1 MKINLK
7 YLNFFIEKFTRGVL
21 NFNGID
27 ILLTFVDGDDPPV
40 KLSIDNP
47 NDLSYSKF
55 AIEGFYYESFKEFYQ
70 SLSIDLLGNNNHLLW
85 KQLDSLTEYNLKEE
99 YISRDLY
106 TKLMLMAKKVK
117 VMGFGLKSRN
127 IGFSIHVDV
136 TFVKLNSFYEE
147 NIIELKIVV
156 LDIYDDFKDEKITNI
171 KSGMKLIL
179 DMVHDGPGIPD
190 WLESYFTP
198 MLVAVFNEKTLV
210 DENDGYV
217 NCTAKFFSPHGD
229 FLI

>member
-7 YLNFFIEKFTRGVL
+7 YLKFFIEKFSRGVL

-27 ILLTFVDGDDPPV
+27 ILLTFVEGDDLPV

-70 SLSIDLLGNNNHLLW
+70 SLGIIDNINNHILW
-85 KQLDSLTEYNLKEE
+85 KQLNSLTEYNIKEK

-117 VMGFGLKSRN
+117 VMGFGLKSKN

-147 NIIELKIVV
+147 NNIELKIVV
-156 LDIYDDFKDEKITNI
+156 LDIYDDFKDEKITDI
-171 KSGMKLIL
+171 KSGMDLIL

-198 MLVAVFNEKTLV
+198 MLVAVFNEVTLV

-217 NCTAKFFSPHGD
+217 TCAAKFFSPHGD